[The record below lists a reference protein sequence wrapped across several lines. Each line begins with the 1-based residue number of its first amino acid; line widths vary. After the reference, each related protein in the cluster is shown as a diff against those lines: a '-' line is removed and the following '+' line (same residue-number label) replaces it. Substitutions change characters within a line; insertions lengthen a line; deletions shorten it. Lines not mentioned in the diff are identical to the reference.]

1 MLNLKKWV
9 VVVVVITYRSV
20 WLLELLTEPINLY
33 KNVGTTNFCPCF
45 GRSKSGE
52 GDQMRSVFKIMRCS
66 KEQIWPQFSKHLF
79 QNESV
84 AYHRL
89 WANADSFKHF
99 IYRFFVWNEGQ
110 LRPPVAQPLAPLPP
124 FTIHILSHLDMRI
137 QQMASKIYQNYKKNV
152 QIVIWRKFF
161 FVFLHEITLEPIDHR
176 LYKRPI
182 CHLRLIFFVW
192 TPIKKRKTDLKSL
205 IDNLKSRCVS
215 KKYSKVFF
223 KKKTKKRFFF

>member
-1 MLNLKKWV
+1 MSPVIAFDIAVVAQKVRVQFCYIMADMLNPKKWV

-89 WANADSFKHF
+89 
-99 IYRFFVWNEGQ
+99 
-110 LRPPVAQPLAPLPP
+110 
-124 FTIHILSHLDMRI
+124 
-137 QQMASKIYQNYKKNV
+137 
-152 QIVIWRKFF
+152 
-161 FVFLHEITLEPIDHR
+161 
-176 LYKRPI
+176 
-182 CHLRLIFFVW
+182 
-192 TPIKKRKTDLKSL
+192 
-205 IDNLKSRCVS
+205 
-215 KKYSKVFF
+215 
-223 KKKTKKRFFF
+223 